1 MGNWNQSMMT
11 RGDADADVNKSK
23 GRVDRF
29 RRYCSAWKKF
39 PEAIVAGFTKS
50 LQTEKMGYGI
60 IKR

>member
-1 MGNWNQSMMT
+1 MMT